1 MIIHV
6 FHNMIAQVLMITYGS
21 NKMKTQE
28 NVLINNYVKK
38 YNHNINYKLMV
49 QRDTVWINV
58 YKKYG
63 NIN

>member
-6 FHNMIAQVLMITYGS
+6 FHNMIAQVLMIIYGS

-49 QRDTVWINV
+49 
-58 YKKYG
+58 
-63 NIN
+63 

>member
-1 MIIHV
+1 MITHV

-49 QRDTVWINV
+49 QRDTVQINV

>member
-6 FHNMIAQVLMITYGS
+6 FHNIIVQVLMITYGS
-21 NKMKTQE
+21 NKMKAQE

-49 QRDTVWINV
+49 YRDIV
-58 YKKYG
+58 
-63 NIN
+63 

>member
-6 FHNMIAQVLMITYGS
+6 FHNIIVQVLMITYGS
-21 NKMKTQE
+21 NKMKAQE

-49 QRDTVWINV
+49 YRDIVQINA